1 MSTNEQQSAADAA
14 MLVEHDRLLARLLAD
29 AEAACGPAAWPR
41 VEALVTGLVELYGNG
56 LARLLAVARAAA
68 QDPSALDGGLVGD
81 EVVSSLLL
89 LHDLHPL
96 ALEQRIERAL
106 ERVRSEVPNAGALSL
121 VAVTDGV
128 AKLRAAQAEAPLPTT
143 HVVARAIEREAPEL
157 AGVQIDG
164 APPARADGLVPVERL
179 VRGDRA

>member
-1 MSTNEQQSAADAA
+1 VTDAA
-14 MLVEHDRLLARLLAD
+14 AGDDVLLLERDRVLARLLAD

-41 VEALVTGLVELYGNG
+41 VEAVVTALVELYGSG
-56 LARLLAVARAAA
+56 LERVLVLARAAA
-68 QDPSALDGGLVGD
+68 LDRESLDDDLAAD

-96 ALEQRIERAL
+96 ALEKRIERAL
-106 ERVRSEVPNAGALSL
+106 ERVREEVPHAGALS
-121 VAVTDGV
+121 VVGVTDGV
-128 AKLRAAQAEAPLPTT
+128 VQLRAVQPGAQLPTS

-164 APPARADGLVPVERL
+164 APPARADGLLPVERL
-179 VRGDRA
+179 VRGARA

>member
-1 MSTNEQQSAADAA
+1 VTDADDVRLLEQ
-14 MLVEHDRLLARLLAD
+14 DRLLARLLAD

-41 VEALVTGLVELYGNG
+41 VEAVVTGLVELYGTG
-56 LARLLAVARAAA
+56 LERILVLARAAA
-68 QDPSALDGGLVGD
+68 LDRAALDED
-81 EVVSSLLL
+81 IAADDVVASLLL

-106 ERVRSEVPNAGALSL
+106 ERVRDEVPHASALSL
-121 VAVTDGV
+121 VGVTDGV
-128 AKLRAAQAEAPLPTT
+128 VKLRAAQANAQLPTT

-164 APPARADGLVPVERL
+164 APPARADGLLPVERL
-179 VRGDRA
+179 VRGARA